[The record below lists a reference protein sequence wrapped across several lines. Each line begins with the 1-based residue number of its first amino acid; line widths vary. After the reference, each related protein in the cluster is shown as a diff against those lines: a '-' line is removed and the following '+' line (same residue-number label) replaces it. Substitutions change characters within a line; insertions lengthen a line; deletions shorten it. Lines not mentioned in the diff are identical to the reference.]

1 MDQTADRYLSN
12 ASKDDRAGTAGGRG
26 ARPQRV
32 AGLPMS
38 DAEDTEL
45 VALDGDVVGLAE
57 SYLRAGRLTQHERT
71 TLHARH
77 TTAERLAAHLTD
89 PARAY
94 AQRLASLARSVL
106 EATAEP

>member
-1 MDQTADRYLSN
+1 
-12 ASKDDRAGTAGGRG
+12 
-26 ARPQRV
+26 
-32 AGLPMS
+32 MS
-38 DAEDTEL
+38 DADDTEL

-57 SYLRAGRLTQHERT
+57 SYLRAGRLTEHERA

-77 TTAERLAAHLTD
+77 AAAERLAAHLTD
-89 PARAY
+89 PARAC